1 MATMSMFDASQDAH
15 AFYVPQ
21 FKLVAHPLDKTD
33 KDGNPMPADVV
44 HDVTEVTYKDK
55 LEEIDSCELVINNW
69 DEVNRCFKYI
79 GAETL
84 TKDGKPDG
92 SDPNAKYWNLFDP
105 CQRTVELLLGY
116 SPGDL
121 TSMMLGNFVSY
132 EPNFPQAGPPVMS
145 VRMLNLM
152 HALRTKKYDKQYT
165 TKDAN
170 PLTDS
175 AIANWIAKQ
184 SDPDSKT
191 KKRFPV
197 KLTAYGKKEPPL
209 TYVIQKSQY
218 DIDFLWQRARQ
229 NGYELRFDKDAR
241 ELVFQPSQ
249 VKDTPVYQ
257 LEWGQSLLDFKP
269 TLTVGNQYKS
279 VTVRYFDRATQKPV
293 DVKLDYNDP
302 KVGKLNSNLDYLIDQ
317 CDPREE
323 TVIEK
328 PFYSKAEAEQYCASV
343 FADQR
348 KRMVKASGT
357 TIGLPNLRAGCK
369 IQIGGVGGANGKK
382 TLGTRLSG
390 TYFVTATT
398 HTFNSSG
405 YTTKFEARRE
415 DEGTGA

>member
-1 MATMSMFDASQDAH
+1 MSMFDASVNAH

-21 FKLVAHPLDKTD
+21 FRLVAHPLDKTD
-33 KDGNPMPADVV
+33 KDGNAMPADVV

-55 LEEIDSCELVINNW
+55 LEEIDSCELVVNNW

-84 TKDGKPDG
+84 TKEGKPDG
-92 SDPNAKYWNLFDP
+92 ADPNAKYWNLFDP
-105 CQRTVELLLGY
+105 CQRTVELQLGY
-116 SPGDL
+116 SPGEL
-121 TSMMLGNFVSY
+121 TTMMLGNFVSY

-184 SDPDSKT
+184 PDPDAKT

-197 KLTAYGKKEPPL
+197 SLKAYGTDEPSL

-249 VKDTPVYQ
+249 VKDKPVYQ

-328 PFYSKAEAEQYCASV
+328 PFYNKAEAEKYCASV

-348 KRMVKASGT
+348 KRMVKATGT

-369 IQIGGVGGANGKK
+369 IQIGGVGKK
-382 TLGTRLSG
+382 SLGTRLSG

-415 DEGTGA
+415 DEGTGS

>member
-1 MATMSMFDASQDAH
+1 MATMSMFDASQTAH
-15 AFYVPQ
+15 GFYVPQ

-33 KDGNPMPADVV
+33 KAGNPLPADVV
-44 HDVTEVTYKDK
+44 HDITEVTYKDK
-55 LEEIDSCELVINNW
+55 LEEIDSCELVVNNW
-69 DEVNRCFKYI
+69 DEVNRCFKYV

-92 SDPNAKYWNLFDP
+92 SGPNAATNGKYWNLFDP

-116 SPGDL
+116 SPGEL

-152 HALRTKKYDKQYT
+152 HALRTKKYDKEYT
-165 TKDAN
+165 KKIAS

-175 AIANWIAKQ
+175 AIAKWI
-184 SDPDSKT
+184 SDQPEPDAKT

-197 KLTAYGKKEPPL
+197 KLTVYPKDEPPL
-209 TYVIQKSQY
+209 TYVIQKNQY
-218 DIDFLWQRARQ
+218 DVDFLWQRARM

-241 ELVFQPSQ
+241 ELVFQPST
-249 VKDTPVYQ
+249 VADTAVYK
-257 LEWGQSLLDFKP
+257 LDWGQSLLDFKP
-269 TLTVGNQYKS
+269 TLTIGNQYKT

-293 DVKLDYNDP
+293 DVKFNYDDP
-302 KVGKLNSNLDYLIDQ
+302 KLGKLNTNLDYLIAQ

-323 TVIEK
+323 TIIEK
-328 PFYSKAEAEQYCASV
+328 PFDSKAEAEKYCASV
-343 FADQR
+343 FTDQR
-348 KRMVKASGT
+348 KRMVKATGT

-369 IQIGGVGGANGKK
+369 IEIGK
-382 TLGTRLSG
+382 LGTRLSG

-398 HTFNSSG
+398 HTFNSNG

-415 DEGTGA
+415 DKGTGT

>member
-1 MATMSMFDASQDAH
+1 MATMSMFDASVNAH
-15 AFYVPQ
+15 AFWVPQ
-21 FKLVAHPLDKTD
+21 FRLIAHPLDKTD

-55 LEEIDSCELVINNW
+55 LEEIDSCELVVNNW

-105 CQRTVELLLGY
+105 CQRTVELQLGY
-116 SPGDL
+116 SPGEL

-197 KLTAYGKKEPPL
+197 TLKAYGKDEPAL

-241 ELVFQPSQ
+241 ELVMQPSQ

-328 PFYSKAEAEQYCASV
+328 PFYNKAEAEKYCASV

-348 KRMVKASGT
+348 KRMVKATGT

-369 IQIGGVGGANGKK
+369 IQIGGVGKK
-382 TLGTRLSG
+382 SLGTRLSG

-415 DEGTGA
+415 DEGTGS